1 MVAHSS
7 QSYTINLTLS
17 TTTGG
22 RVQSSSGKLD
32 LKEPYYRMSQAATYG
47 SWYGM
52 EDSQA
57 GGQPQQQQQQPEAPP
72 AQMPPDVS
80 MQQHEVGGDRRLGIL
95 FLQSAPRVW
104 TCRLGSSGLAPSV
117 LLSASFP
124 CLDCFC

>member
-1 MVAHSS
+1 M
-7 QSYTINLTLS
+7 TIKIQNLKQKSETPNLNPNLTLESPSVRASTHGGPFLPMLHHHLTLS

-57 GGQPQQQQQQPEAPP
+57 GGQPQQQQQAPEAPP

-80 MQQHEVGGDRRLGIL
+80 MQQHEVG
-95 FLQSAPRVW
+95 A
-104 TCRLGSSGLAPSV
+104 
-117 LLSASFP
+117 
-124 CLDCFC
+124 